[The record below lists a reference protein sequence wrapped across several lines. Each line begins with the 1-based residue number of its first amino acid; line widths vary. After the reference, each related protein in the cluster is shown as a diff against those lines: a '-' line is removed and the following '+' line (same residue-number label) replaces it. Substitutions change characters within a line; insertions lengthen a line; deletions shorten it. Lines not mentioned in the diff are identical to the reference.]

1 MSIELLRLHYYGIL
15 GRALA
20 DFCAAQLHLLQFT
33 LGSILLGQAK

>member
-20 DFCAAQLHLLQFT
+20 DFCAAQLTCYNLQFCRA
-33 LGSILLGQAK
+33 AK